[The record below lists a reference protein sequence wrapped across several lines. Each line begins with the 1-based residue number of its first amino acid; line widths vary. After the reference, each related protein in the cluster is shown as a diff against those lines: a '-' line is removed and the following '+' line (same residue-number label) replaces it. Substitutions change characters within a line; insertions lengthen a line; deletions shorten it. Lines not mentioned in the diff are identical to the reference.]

1 MMSHAKQIRF
11 DSILGVD
18 PRAAVCKCDKSADY
32 SVYFFPSVLRNNVC
46 VLAIAISA
54 GDGNS
59 ALCGTKKVE
68 VYFESFKVVDQASCE
83 YAVSSKVDLGIPIR

>member
-1 MMSHAKQIRF
+1 MCA
-11 DSILGVD
+11 L
-18 PRAAVCKCDKSADY
+18 
-32 SVYFFPSVLRNNVC
+32 
-46 VLAIAISA
+46 IAISA

-83 YAVSSKVDLGIPIR
+83 YAVSSKVGLGIPIR